1 MIDANEFISTQQMLG
16 LHIAI
21 VYLCTLLSKLAVRK
35 MIKKKEKKKAGYR
48 IRYVHKGFFI
58 LYF

>member
-16 LHIAI
+16 PHIAI
-21 VYLCTLLSKLAVRK
+21 VYSCTLLSKLAVRK
-35 MIKKKEKKKAGYR
+35 MIKKKKKKTGYR